1 MLLAHGWLYEFSTRR
16 GLTVSGAVNRA
27 AYRVLGSSRR
37 DLQKVVAS
45 ESGRVSCIPLR
56 AAPIIRITT
65 RAFLLRNARMP
76 DPASPVPASSG
87 ASANGA
93 FGLLGLPLRFEI
105 EPRTVRAAWMQRA
118 AAVHPDATG
127 AAEESA
133 RVNAAY
139 RTLVDP
145 LARAVELLQLRQ
157 APVVDHRALPE
168 GFLLRMMELRE
179 RVDESREDPA
189 SIDALRS
196 EAEGERVAALA
207 RLAEAFASD
216 PTGQIGTEA
225 AQAVW
230 IEINVVRAF
239 ERMLEQ
245 LDREAGGT

>member
-1 MLLAHGWLYEFSTRR
+1 
-16 GLTVSGAVNRA
+16 
-27 AYRVLGSSRR
+27 
-37 DLQKVVAS
+37 
-45 ESGRVSCIPLR
+45 
-56 AAPIIRITT
+56 
-65 RAFLLRNARMP
+65 
-76 DPASPVPASSG
+76 
-87 ASANGA
+87 
-93 FGLLGLPLRFEI
+93 
-105 EPRTVRAAWMQRA
+105 MQRA

-139 RTLVDP
+139 RTLLDP

-157 APVVDHRALPE
+157 APVVDQRALPD

-225 AQAVW
+225 AQTVW

-239 ERMLEQ
+239 ERMREQ

>member
-1 MLLAHGWLYEFSTRR
+1 
-16 GLTVSGAVNRA
+16 
-27 AYRVLGSSRR
+27 
-37 DLQKVVAS
+37 
-45 ESGRVSCIPLR
+45 
-56 AAPIIRITT
+56 
-65 RAFLLRNARMP
+65 
-76 DPASPVPASSG
+76 
-87 ASANGA
+87 
-93 FGLLGLPLRFEI
+93 
-105 EPRTVRAAWMQRA
+105 
-118 AAVHPDATG
+118 
-127 AAEESA
+127 
-133 RVNAAY
+133 VNAAY

-157 APVVDHRALPE
+157 APVVDQRALPE

-179 RVDESREDPA
+179 RVDESKEDPA